1 MRRILLATAFL
12 AALAIPAS
20 AATLCVSLTSLT
32 YTGQQ
37 CGTVADAVIPSF
49 FAAYGNSYGTVQVP
63 AAGDNPAT
71 TRPATNDEEF
81 NAFAGGLAQGV
92 ADNVASY
99 LKAQARAAAEAQVP
113 VVTITPQ

>member
-1 MRRILLATAFL
+1 MRILAL
-12 AALAIPAS
+12 AAILAASPAS
-20 AATLCVSLTSLT
+20 AATLCVSLNSPT

-37 CGTVADAVIPSF
+37 CGTVDDKAVPAF
-49 FAAYGNSYGTVQVP
+49 FAAYGNSYGTVNVP
-63 AAGDNPAT
+63 ATGDKPAT

-81 NAFAGGLAQGV
+81 KMFASGLAQGV

-113 VVTITPQ
+113 AVTITPQQ

>member
-1 MRRILLATAFL
+1 MKKLLLASAFC
-12 AALAIPAS
+12 ALAIPAY
-20 AATLCVSLTSLT
+20 AATLCVSLTSAT

-49 FAAYGNSYGTVQVP
+49 FAAYANSYGTVQVP

>member
-1 MRRILLATAFL
+1 MKRLLLASAIIS
-12 AALAIPAS
+12 LAIPAY

-37 CGTVADAVIPSF
+37 CGTVDDTVIPSF
-49 FAAYGNSYGTVQVP
+49 FAAYANSYGTVQVP

-81 NAFAGGLAQGV
+81 KMFASGLAQGI

-99 LKAQARAAAEAQVP
+99 LQEQAAAAARAQVP
-113 VVTITPQ
+113 TVTITPQ